1 MRRAGL
7 FVVALLVTAVV
18 IAPAAQQMRAE
29 VALKAAIEQETVKGD
44 LKGAIV
50 AYQRIVDGYP
60 DNRSVRAQ
68 ALVRMAECYQKLGD
82 AQAKQVY
89 ERVVREFGDQADAV
103 ATARARLNVVGRAAH
118 RSSEL
123 TITRVGTI
131 PDVISAISDEGTK
144 ALHTDWT
151 TGNLILR
158 NLSTGATRAL
168 TSQPVGT
175 GANYQ
180 EFAEQGVFSP
190 DGSQVAYTWCTRDDR
205 PGTYSTDCDGFIR
218 IVRIQE
224 SGPATPRVLYAK
236 GEWTYVYDWSR
247 DGRYLAAHLAIDG
260 TMHAALISVADGSL
274 RSLLPLQDRNTP
286 VNMVFSPNSQ
296 YLAFDTVRP
305 RRGEGAPV
313 SEVVVVPTNG
323 GKPLTFAA
331 DQSRKR
337 VAGWSADGSRVLFTA
352 DREGSAHL
360 YSVVV
365 GSAAAEPVLLR
376 SDLGAASPTRI
387 SSTGKLFYTV
397 QTGGGSEIQTAKL
410 DFARGEIVATPRPVG
425 ESMRGSNGLVQWSPD
440 GATLLH
446 TYRPS
451 TLAGSRTTLVMRGPG
466 GAVRQ
471 LRPDLTAFG
480 PLGWMKGSTTAYTV
494 GTDGRG
500 KQGLWRIDLTD
511 GGTTLLAEG
520 AIGVRITSDATRAF
534 YFKRADRRHRLIER
548 DLVSG
553 VERDIV
559 SYEAG
564 SIPNMAFVSPD
575 GSKVYYRRP
584 APAATAPAPQSAI
597 IERVLTS
604 GAERI
609 LFEGRTGGI
618 SLSPDG
624 HHLTVVHFDGAGQW
638 KALLLLS
645 TSGEPS
651 PRPIN
656 PAGQGRMNF
665 ATWAPDSKSV
675 LLVKPRDESAAA
687 SWWVPLAG
695 EPRQLSHFV
704 GTPAIHPDG
713 STVAFSVSDGAP
725 RTFEVMVLENFLPAP
740 GKKIGF

>member
-7 FVVALLVTAVV
+7 FVVALLLTAVA

-29 VALKAAIEQETVKGD
+29 VALKAAVEQETVKGD
-44 LKGAIV
+44 LKGAIA
-50 AYQRIVDGYP
+50 AYQTIVDGYP
-60 DNRSVRAQ
+60 DNRAVRAQ

-82 AQAKQVY
+82 AQARQVY
-89 ERVVREFGDQADAV
+89 ERVVREFGDQADAA
-103 ATARARLNVVGRAAH
+103 ATARARLNVARQTAS

-123 TITRVGTI
+123 TITRLGTI
-131 PDVISAISDEGTK
+131 PDVASTVSDDGTK
-144 ALHTDWT
+144 ALLTDWT
-151 TGNLILR
+151 TGNLVIRDLI
-158 NLSTGATRAL
+158 NGATRPL
-168 TSQPVGT
+168 TSQPAGT

-190 DGSQVAYTWCTRDDR
+190 DGSQVAYTWCTSDDR
-205 PGTYSTDCDGFIR
+205 PGTYSIDCDGYIR
-218 IVRIQE
+218 IARVQE
-224 SGPATPRVLYAK
+224 NGPATPRVVYAK
-236 GEWTYVYDWSR
+236 GDWTYVYDWSR
-247 DGRYLAAHLAIDG
+247 DGRYLAAHLAING

-274 RSLLPLQDRNTP
+274 QPLLPLPDRNSP
-286 VNMVFSPNSQ
+286 VNMVFSPDSR

-313 SEVVVVPTNG
+313 SEVVVVPLSG
-323 GKPLTFAA
+323 GSPLIFAG

-337 VAGWSADGSRVLFTA
+337 VAGWSPDGTRVLFTA

-365 GSAAAEPVLLR
+365 AAPYAEPVLLR
-376 SDLGAASPTRI
+376 SDLGAASPTRM

-397 QTGGGSEIQTAKL
+397 QSGGGSEIRTAKV
-410 DFARGEIVATPRPVG
+410 DFVRGEIVEAPRPVN
-425 ESMRGSNGLVQWSPD
+425 ESTRGTNGLVQWSPD

-446 TYRPS
+446 TNRPS
-451 TLAGSRTTLVMRGPG
+451 TLGGSRTTLILRGPG

-480 PLGWMKGSTTAYTV
+480 PLHWRREPTTVYSQ

-500 KQGLWRIDLTD
+500 KQGLWSIDLTE

-520 AIGVRITSDATRAF
+520 AVGVRVTSDATRAF
-534 YFKRADRRHRLIER
+534 YFKRADRQHRLIER

-553 VERDIV
+553 DEREIV

-564 SIPNMAFVSPD
+564 NIPNQAVVSPD
-575 GSKVYYRRP
+575 GRKVYYRRP
-584 APAATAPAPQSAI
+584 APGATAPAPHGAI
-597 IERVLTS
+597 IERLLAS
-604 GAERI
+604 GTERV

-624 HHLTVVHFDGAGQW
+624 EYLTVVQFDDAGEW

-645 TSGEPS
+645 TSGARS

-656 PAGQGRMNF
+656 PAGKGRMNF
-665 ATWAPDSKSV
+665 AAWAPDSRSL
-675 LLVKPRDESAAA
+675 LLVKPRGESAAT
-687 SWWVPLAG
+687 SWWVPLEG

-713 STVAFSVSDGAP
+713 TTVAFSISDGAP
-725 RTFEVMVLENFLPAP
+725 RTFEVMVLENFLPAT
-740 GKKIGF
+740 GKKSGF